1 MGSNPTASANTPF
14 FLVFLSRVEW
24 HFGFVCNGFTAFY
37 HCTGFLSIT
46 LIRFLCVVWN
56 VVLQMALT
64 GKLTKKLVDNLGA
77 GRHGDGGGLY
87 LVVDPSGARRW
98 IVRVVVKGQRNVKGA
113 PLRTD
118 FGLGGADV
126 VTLNQGRERAL
137 EYRRMAKQGLNP
149 RFNAARHIPT
159 FEEVAGQVHI
169 DRMPTWKN
177 AKHRSQWIN
186 TLRDYVFPKIGRMPV
201 DSIGQ
206 PEVLM
211 CLSPI
216 WTDKHETARR
226 LAQRI
231 KTVLDVAKSKGFRS
245 GENPV
250 TTIHEAHV
258 LPKVKAKPKHHNAML
273 WQDVPAFYADLKT
286 RDAMAAKAL
295 MFTCLTGSR
304 TGEVL
309 GMQWGEVDF
318 DKVLWTC
325 PADRMKGGVMHRV
338 PLTNEMLA
346 IIEPLRAMQSDYVFE
361 GQKRHS
367 PLSNMAMLMLLRR
380 MQVEGVTVH
389 GFRSTFRDWAS
400 EVANA
405 PREVAEMSLAH
416 KVGSDVE
423 RAYARSDLLEKRRLL
438 MERWSG
444 FVSSNKE
451 KVVKVNFGAE
461 VG

>member
-1 MGSNPTASANTPF
+1 
-14 FLVFLSRVEW
+14 VE
-24 HFGFVCNGFTAFY
+24 
-37 HCTGFLSIT
+37 
-46 LIRFLCVVWN
+46 
-56 VVLQMALT
+56 
-64 GKLTKKLVDNLGA
+64 NLGP
-77 GRHGDGGGLY
+77 GRHGDGQGLY

-98 IVRVVVKGQRNVKGA
+98 IVRVTVKGQKNKVGA

-118 FGLGGADV
+118 FGLGGADI
-126 VTLNQGRERAL
+126 VTLPQARDRAL

-149 RFNAARHIPT
+149 RFNANREIPT
-159 FEEVAGQVHI
+159 FAEIAQLVHI

-177 AKHRSQWIN
+177 AKHGQQWLN
-186 TLRDYVFPKIGRMPV
+186 TLRDYAFPKIGRMPI

-216 WTDKHETARR
+216 WTDKHETAKR

-250 TTIHEAHV
+250 TEIKDAKV
-258 LPKVKAKPKHHNAML
+258 LPKVTAKPKHHAAMH
-273 WQDVPAFYADLKT
+273 WQDAPAFYGDLKT
-286 RDAMAAKAL
+286 REAMAAKAL

-318 DKVLWTC
+318 DARLWTC
-325 PADRMKGGVMHRV
+325 PAVRMKTGSDHRV
-338 PLTNEMLA
+338 PLTEEMLK
-346 IIEPLRAMQSDYVFE
+346 IVKPLRAMESAYVFE
-361 GQKRHS
+361 GQKRHR

-380 MQVEGVTVH
+380 MNVEGVTVH

-405 PREVAEMSLAH
+405 PREVAEMSLSH

-423 RAYARSDLLEKRRLL
+423 RAYARSDLLEKRRVL

-444 FVSSNKE
+444 YVACNVG
-451 KVVKVNFGAE
+451 KVVKIG
-461 VG
+461 

>member
-1 MGSNPTASANTPF
+1 
-14 FLVFLSRVEW
+14 
-24 HFGFVCNGFTAFY
+24 
-37 HCTGFLSIT
+37 
-46 LIRFLCVVWN
+46 
-56 VVLQMALT
+56 MALT
-64 GKLTKKLVDNLGA
+64 GKLTKKLVENLGA

-98 IVRVVVKGQRNVKGA
+98 IVRVVVKGQKNLKGA

-126 VTLNQGRERAL
+126 VTLNQARERAL

-149 RFNAARHIPT
+149 RFNASREVPT
-159 FEEVAGQVHI
+159 FEEVARQVHI

-177 AKHRSQWIN
+177 DKHGAQWIN
-186 TLRDYVFPKIGRMPV
+186 TLRDYAFPKIGRMPV

-211 CLSPI
+211 SLSPI
-216 WTDKHETARR
+216 WTEKHETARR
-226 LAQRI
+226 LAQRLKI
-231 KTVLDVAKSKGFRS
+231 VLDVAKSKGFRS

-250 TTIHEAHV
+250 SAISDANV
-258 LPKVKAKPKHHNAML
+258 LPKVKAKPKHHKAMR
-273 WQDVPAFYADLKT
+273 WQDVPAFYMGLKA
-286 RDAMAAKAL
+286 RDAMAAQAL
-295 MFTCLTGSR
+295 KFTCLTGSR

-309 GMQWGEVDF
+309 GMKWEEVDP
-318 DKVLWTC
+318 DTRLWTC
-325 PADRMKGGVMHRV
+325 PADRMKGGEIHRV
-338 PLTNEMLA
+338 PLTDEMLA

-361 GQKRHS
+361 GQKRHK

-380 MQVEGVTVH
+380 MEVEGVTVH

-400 EVANA
+400 EAANA

-423 RAYARSDLLEKRRLL
+423 RAYARSDLLEKRRQLI
-438 MERWSG
+438 ERWSRYVCG
-444 FVSSNKE
+444 DMG
-451 KVVKVNFGAE
+451 KVVKIG
-461 VG
+461 

>member
-1 MGSNPTASANTPF
+1 MKCGIF
-14 FLVFLSRVEW
+14 R
-24 HFGFVCNGFTAFY
+24 
-37 HCTGFLSIT
+37 
-46 LIRFLCVVWN
+46 
-56 VVLQMALT
+56 MAIS
-64 GKLTKKLVDNLGA
+64 GKLTKKLVENLGA
-77 GRHGDGGGLY
+77 GRHGDGNGLY

-98 IVRVVVKGQRNVKGA
+98 IVRVVVKGQKNKKGA

-118 FGLGGADV
+118 FGLGGADI
-126 VTLNQGRERAL
+126 VTLNQARERAL

-149 RFNAARHIPT
+149 RFNAQREIPT
-159 FEEVAGQVHI
+159 FEEIAQQVHI
-169 DRMPTWKN
+169 ERMPTWKN
-177 AKHRSQWIN
+177 AKHGQQWIN
-186 TLRDYVFPKIGRMPV
+186 TLRDYAFPKIGRMPV
-201 DSIGQ
+201 DSIDQ

-231 KTVLDVAKSKGFRS
+231 KIVLDVAKSKGFRS

-250 TTIHEAHV
+250 TAIKDAHV
-258 LPKVKAKPKHHNAML
+258 LPKVKAKPKHHAAMK
-273 WQDVPAFYADLKT
+273 WQDVPAFYIDLKT

-304 TGEVL
+304 TSEAL
-309 GMQWGEVDF
+309 NARWDEIDL
-318 DKVLWTC
+318 DAKLWTV
-325 PADRMKGGVMHRV
+325 PASRMKTDEEHRV
-338 PLTNEMLA
+338 PLTDEMLE
-346 IIEPLRAMQSDYVFE
+346 ILLPLRAMNSDYVFE
-361 GQKRHS
+361 GQKRHR

-380 MQVEGVTVH
+380 MGVEGVTVH

-423 RAYARSDLLEKRRLL
+423 RAYARSDLLDKRRVL

-444 FVSSNKE
+444 FVSSDIGKIIRIS
-451 KVVKVNFGAE
+451 
-461 VG
+461 

>member
-1 MGSNPTASANTPF
+1 
-14 FLVFLSRVEW
+14 
-24 HFGFVCNGFTAFY
+24 
-37 HCTGFLSIT
+37 
-46 LIRFLCVVWN
+46 
-56 VVLQMALT
+56 MALT
-64 GKLTKKLVDNLGA
+64 GKLTKKLVENLGA

-98 IVRVVVKGQRNVKGA
+98 IVRVVVKGQRNIKGA

-126 VTLNQGRERAL
+126 VTLNQARERAL

-149 RFNAARHIPT
+149 RFNASREIPS
-159 FEEVAGQVHI
+159 FEEIARQVHI

-177 AKHRSQWIN
+177 DKHGAQWIN
-186 TLRDYVFPKIGRMPV
+186 TLRDYAFPKIGRMPV
-201 DSIGQ
+201 DSIGE

-211 CLSPI
+211 CLSAI

-231 KTVLDVAKSKGFRS
+231 KIILDVAKSKGFRS

-250 TTIHEAHV
+250 TAIHDAQV
-258 LPKVKAKPKHHNAML
+258 LPKVKTKPKHHKAMQ
-273 WQDVPAFYADLKT
+273 WQEVPTFYADLKT

-295 MFTCLTGSR
+295 MFTCLTGLR

-309 GMQWGEVDF
+309 GIQWAEIDF
-318 DKVLWTC
+318 DAHLWTC
-325 PADRMKGGVMHRV
+325 PADRMKGGEVHRV
-338 PLTNEMLA
+338 PLTDEMLA
-346 IIEPLRAMQSDYVFE
+346 IIEPLRAMRSEYVFE
-361 GQKRHS
+361 GQKRNK

-380 MQVEGVTVH
+380 MQVEDVTVH

-400 EVANA
+400 EAANA

-423 RAYARSDLLEKRRLL
+423 RAYARSDLLEKRRAL
-438 MERWSG
+438 MERWSLY
-444 FVSSNKE
+444 VSGTIG
-451 KVVKVNFGAE
+451 KVVKIG
-461 VG
+461 

>member
-1 MGSNPTASANTPF
+1 MAA
-14 FLVFLSRVEW
+14 LS
-24 HFGFVCNGFTAFY
+24 
-37 HCTGFLSIT
+37 
-46 LIRFLCVVWN
+46 
-56 VVLQMALT
+56 
-64 GKLTKKLVDNLGA
+64 GKLTKKLAENLGV
-77 GRHGDGGGLY
+77 GRHGDGNGLY

-98 IVRVVVKGQRNVKGA
+98 IVRVTVKGQKNKMGA

-126 VTLNQGRERAL
+126 VTLHQARDRAL
-137 EYRRMAKQGLNP
+137 EYRRMAKRGLNP
-149 RFNAARHIPT
+149 RFNAQREIPT
-159 FEEVAGQVHI
+159 FEEIAQQVHI

-177 AKHRSQWIN
+177 AKHGQQWIN
-186 TLRDYVFPKIGRMPV
+186 TLRDYAFPKMGRMPV
-201 DSIGQ
+201 DSVGQ

-216 WTDKHETARR
+216 WTEKHETARR

-231 KTVLDVAKSKGFRS
+231 KTVLDVAKSKGFRD

-250 TTIHEAHV
+250 TAIKDAKV
-258 LPKVKAKPKHHNAML
+258 LPKVTAKAKHHKAMR
-273 WQDVPAFYADLKT
+273 WQDVPTFYAHLKG
-286 RDAMAAKAL
+286 REAMAAKAL

-309 GMQWGEVDF
+309 GMRWSEVDIA
-318 DKVLWTC
+318 DRLWTC
-325 PADRMKGGVMHRV
+325 PAVRMKTGVNHRV
-338 PLTNEMLA
+338 PLTDEMLA
-346 IIEPLRAMQSDYVFE
+346 ILEPLRALDSEYVFE
-361 GQKRHS
+361 GQKRHR

-380 MQVEGVTVH
+380 MAVEGVTVH

-438 MERWSG
+438 MARWSG
-444 FVSSNKE
+444 FVCGDSG
-451 KVVKVNFGAE
+451 KVVKIG
-461 VG
+461 